1 MIGALG
7 LRPSPD
13 LNPEFTGEKSCKTA
27 FLGSQ
32 AFKLATVNLFLL
44 AASRQDVLSQA
55 DEAGHLLGL
64 AVATAEK
71 LRELKS
77 GNSTGLIS
85 GDKLTIRYR
94 PVTPAWRRVN
104 LDRVVP

>member
-1 MIGALG
+1 M
-7 LRPSPD
+7 
-13 LNPEFTGEKSCKTA
+13 
-27 FLGSQ
+27 
-32 AFKLATVNLFLL
+32 ATVNLFLL
-44 AASRQDVLSQA
+44 AASRQDVLLQA

-104 LDRVVP
+104 LDRVVPKTRSNPPQAKRDNLAVEGMD